1 MICDK
6 CGATNPDNRNCCVN
20 CGSPLDKPDWVEDIE
35 KSQTYTNEENYFR
48 GRNRYAIYGI
58 IAGLIIVGIILSL
71 ILYGGFK
78 QFPILILLSVLFFII
93 IPIISFLL
101 LTFGIYK
108 PGSIL
113 LFITAYTFVP
123 IGIVG
128 RVYLKRLWNFSN
140 EVKSIIAN
148 GNKKFVEKGVVIK
161 TPTPLKIAIIFV
173 SVIII
178 VIPIVSYFVILN
190 QPLLEISDYTLGD
203 EYVLNGIVEVKLE
216 IYNFGHETAIEDK
229 ITVTIVGSEGKNLP
243 WEDGDIKT
251 MESKWGSI
259 DVFTYDPVKS
269 IIIYYD
275 GEKMDEQEIE
285 GIWLRT

>member
-1 MICDK
+1 MICDE
-6 CGATNPDNRNCCVN
+6 CGATNPDNRNSCVN
-20 CGSPLDKPDWVEDIE
+20 CGSPLDKPDWVEDID

-48 GRNRYAIYGI
+48 GRNRVVIYGI
-58 IAGLIIVGIILSL
+58 IVGLIIFGIILSL
-71 ILYGGFK
+71 VFYGGFR
-78 QFPILILLSVLFFII
+78 QFPILILFPILLFII
-93 IPIISFLL
+93 IPIVSFLL
-101 LTFGIYK
+101 ITFGIYK
-108 PGSIL
+108 LGSIL
-113 LFITAYTFVP
+113 LFISAYTCFP
-123 IGIVG
+123 IGLVG
-128 RVYLKRLWNFSN
+128 RIYLKRLWNFSN
-140 EVKSIIAN
+140 EVKNIIAN
-148 GNKKFVEKGVVIK
+148 GNKKFIEKGVVIK
-161 TPTPLKIAIIFV
+161 APTPLKIAIIFV
-173 SVIII
+173 SIIII
-178 VIPIVSYFVILN
+178 VIPIASYFVILN

-229 ITVTIVGSEGKNLP
+229 ITITIVGSEGKNLP
-243 WEDGDIKT
+243 WVDGDIKT